1 MTTEAFNLIY
11 DGLAESHAELRV
23 SGRTIVSRVI
33 CGNVD
38 WSREGT
44 ELGQVRRVK
53 STDAMFL
60 RSSEPTKG
68 TALGD
73 RAEVKASGATEW
85 TTLRI
90 ADRTET
96 GEVVKLRLEAE
107 YE

>member
-1 MTTEAFNLIY
+1 MTSEAFNLIY
-11 DGLAESHAELRV
+11 DGLTEARAAFRV
-23 SGRTIVSRVI
+23 SGRTLVSRVI

-38 WSREGT
+38 WAREGT

-60 RSSEPTKG
+60 RANEPTKG
-68 TALGD
+68 TGLGD
-73 RAEVKASGATEW
+73 RVEVKASGASEW
-85 TTLRI
+85 TTLRV

-96 GEVVKLRLEAE
+96 GEVVKLRLESE